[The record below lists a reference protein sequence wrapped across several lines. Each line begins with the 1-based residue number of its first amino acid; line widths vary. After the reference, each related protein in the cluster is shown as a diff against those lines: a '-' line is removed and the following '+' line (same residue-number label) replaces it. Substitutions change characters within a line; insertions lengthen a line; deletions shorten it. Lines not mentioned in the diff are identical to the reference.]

1 MENNPAQLLWNARVN
16 KTQIIHDFD
25 GHPTSETEAYN
36 VQTEM
41 ILASGLDV
49 VGWKIGATVEAL
61 FPVLGVTQPFLGPLF
76 KPYTYDNGTDIEAI
90 SSTKIE
96 TEIAVR
102 LKSDLPARKAPY
114 SRTEIEAA
122 VQSIHPSFEIIEVRF
137 DGELTGAG
145 FRAIADGGLNGAVVL
160 GPEIMN
166 WADYDLENYPV
177 SLTING
183 DIVCEGDFSV
193 LLWDHVF
200 DALSWSLAQPILSQH
215 GLRADDIVMTGTCTG
230 MIPVSPGDNVVA
242 DFGKMGD
249 VRAQFI

>member
-1 MENNPAQLLWNARVN
+1 MTKIPAQLLWNARVN
-16 KTQIIHDFD
+16 KTQIVHDFD
-25 GHPTSETEAYN
+25 GYPTSEIEAYN

-41 ILASGLDV
+41 IAASGLDV
-49 VGWKIGATVEAL
+49 VGWKIGATVEEL

-76 KPYTYDNGTDIEAI
+76 KPYTYDSGTAI
-90 SSTKIE
+90 KAIPSTKIE

-102 LKSDLPARKAPY
+102 LKSDLPTREAPY

-145 FRAIADGGLNGAVVL
+145 FRAIADGGLNGSVVL
-160 GPEIMN
+160 GPEIIN
-166 WADYDLENYPV
+166 WADYDLANYPV
-177 SLTING
+177 SLAVNG
-183 DIVCEGDFSV
+183 NVVCEGNFSV

-200 DALSWSLAQPILSQH
+200 DALSWSLAQPILSQR
-215 GLRADDIVMTGTCTG
+215 GFLTNDIIMTGTSTG
-230 MIPVSPGDNVVA
+230 MIPVSPGDQVVA

-249 VRAQFI
+249 VRTHFI

>member
-1 MENNPAQLLWNARVN
+1 LTNNPAQLLWNARV
-16 KTQIIHDFD
+16 KKIQIAHNFD
-25 GHPTSETEAYN
+25 GHPTSEIEAYK

-41 ILASGLDV
+41 IATSGLNV

-76 KPYTYDNGTDIEAI
+76 EPYIYDSGTTIEAI

-102 LKSDLPARKAPY
+102 LKSDLPAREAPY

-160 GPEIMN
+160 GPEIIN
-166 WADYDLENYPV
+166 WTDYSLANYPV
-177 SLTING
+177 SLAVNG
-183 DIVCEGDFSV
+183 NVVCEGNFAV

-200 DALSWSLAQPILSQH
+200 DALSWSLSQPILSQH
-215 GLRADDIVMTGTCTG
+215 GFSANDIVMTGTCTG
-230 MIPVSPGDNVVA
+230 MIPVSPGDHVVA

>member
-1 MENNPAQLLWNARVN
+1 MTNSPAQLLWNARVN
-16 KTQIIHDFD
+16 KTQIAHDFD
-25 GHPTSETEAYN
+25 GQPTSETEAYN

-41 ILASGLDV
+41 IVASGLDV

-76 KPYTYDNGTDIEAI
+76 KPYTYDTGTAIEAI

-102 LKSDLPARKAPY
+102 IKSDLPARKTPY

-122 VQSIHPSFEIIEVRF
+122 VHSIHPSFEIIEARF

-145 FRAIADGGLNGAVVL
+145 LRAIADGGLNGGVVL
-160 GPEIMN
+160 GPEIIN
-166 WADYDLENYPV
+166 WTDYNLANYPV
-177 SLTING
+177 TLTVNG
-183 DIVCEGDFSV
+183 DVVCEGNFSV

-200 DALSWSLAQPILSQH
+200 DALSWCLAQPMLSQC
-215 GLRADDIVMTGTCTG
+215 GLGTNDIIMTGTCTG
-230 MIPVSPGDNVVA
+230 MIPVSPGDQVVA

-249 VRAQFI
+249 VHAHFV